1 MPESEMFSLQ
11 SAGCEVISCNTPLD
25 FGDTTRFRKVEFP
38 EQAGLATNSF
48 LQLVPAKLAAEA
60 ASNTYVLR
68 FPKGIQGS
76 LMNLHQGG
84 QSTVMRDTAGH
95 FVGTASLYRVDPASL
110 AAFQAFSIASFA
122 TGQYFLADISSK
134 LTEVN
139 KKLDDL
145 LAFLQTSKRT
155 ELLSELT
162 FVKYALANY
171 STIMLND
178 AQRIATIGNLQ
189 RAKTKAIA
197 DIEFYTERLESS
209 VSGKANES
217 QIQIVLQNK
226 QGIDL
231 ASQLYAISGIM
242 ETYYS
247 QNWNESYLANIKDDA
262 KPLFALTQNR
272 MIGAL
277 RTFSDKVSKE
287 LEGRKKNPLAKNE
300 VSKKE
305 REVLRVFDALNSQ
318 TESPLLILMKDA
330 LNKPSEETELYL
342 RPDGTVY
349 QKIQPQAV

>member
-1 MPESEMFSLQ
+1 MPESEMFPLRSV
-11 SAGCEVISCNTPLD
+11 GCEVASCNTPLD
-25 FGDTTRFRKVEFP
+25 FGDTARFRKVEFP
-38 EQAGLATNSF
+38 EQAGLAANSL
-48 LQLVPAKLAAEA
+48 LQLVPAELAAEA
-60 ASNTYVLR
+60 ASSTYVLR

-84 QSTVMRDTAGH
+84 QSAVMKDATGH
-95 FVGTASLYRVDPASL
+95 FVGTASLYRVDPASV

-197 DIEFYTERLESS
+197 DIEFYTEQLESA
-209 VSGKANES
+209 VAGKSNES
-217 QIQIVLQNK
+217 QAQIVLQSK
-226 QGIDL
+226 QGVDL

-247 QNWNESYLANIKDDA
+247 QNWNESYLANLEADA

-277 RTFSDKVSKE
+277 KTAADKVSQKIE
-287 LEGRKKNPLAKNE
+287 KDENKHFGKNS
-300 VSKKE
+300 VSQIE
-305 REVLRVFDALNSQ
+305 AEVLKTYNTLSTQAEPPLFALMCTSLKQPSQ
-318 TESPLLILMKDA
+318 PL
-330 LNKPSEETELYL
+330 ELYL
-342 RPDGTVY
+342 RPDGSVY
-349 QKIQPQAV
+349 QKV